1 MVATQPRRYAGG
13 DTRIRKVH
21 HCWRY
26 DQDPRLWAPARIAVI
41 YARKFGIAA
50 MRWLPVRDAKRDWI
64 MSLLIACNKSGDS
77 EQIRKT
83 VNRGR
88 LHAGVNH
95 NPNFITCRH
104 RRLSLAAK
112 TLTLAA
118 IVKCREVEASYQKS
132 GTSTRSAAG

>member
-1 MVATQPRRYAGG
+1 MVATQPGRYAGG

-26 DQDPRLWAPARIAVI
+26 DQDPRLWAPARIVVI

-50 MRWLPVRDAKRDWI
+50 MRRLPVRDAKRDLI
-64 MSLLIACNKSGDS
+64 MSLLIECNASGDA
-77 EQIRKT
+77 EQVRET

-88 LHAGVNH
+88 LHSGVNH
-95 NPNFITCRH
+95 NPNFISCRH

-112 TLTLAA
+112 TLTLTA
-118 IVKCREVEASYQKS
+118 IVKCREVEAFYQKS